1 MEFLP
6 GSFCE
11 EESKAICLEREK
23 RHDGVT
29 DKRKQRR
36 LERVGVKLS
45 RNRGLK
51 EQRCHRDW
59 GRQKSLFTWIVAP
72 GYSSSAPLPWILIM
86 RALCS
91 FVSMTVLGMVEA

>member
-11 EESKAICLEREK
+11 EESKVICLEKGK

-29 DKRKQRR
+29 DKRKQRIPQ
-36 LERVGVKLS
+36 RVGVKLS

-51 EQRCHRDW
+51 E
-59 GRQKSLFTWIVAP
+59 
-72 GYSSSAPLPWILIM
+72 
-86 RALCS
+86 
-91 FVSMTVLGMVEA
+91 

>member
-1 MEFLP
+1 MWLTDLDGEARGGWGQVECGIDDVEFLP

-11 EESKAICLEREK
+11 EESKVICLEREN
-23 RHDGVT
+23 RHDEVT

-51 EQRCHRDW
+51 E
-59 GRQKSLFTWIVAP
+59 
-72 GYSSSAPLPWILIM
+72 
-86 RALCS
+86 
-91 FVSMTVLGMVEA
+91 E

>member
-11 EESKAICLEREK
+11 EESKVICLEREK
-23 RHDGVT
+23 RHDEVT

-51 EQRCHRDW
+51 E
-59 GRQKSLFTWIVAP
+59 
-72 GYSSSAPLPWILIM
+72 
-86 RALCS
+86 
-91 FVSMTVLGMVEA
+91 E